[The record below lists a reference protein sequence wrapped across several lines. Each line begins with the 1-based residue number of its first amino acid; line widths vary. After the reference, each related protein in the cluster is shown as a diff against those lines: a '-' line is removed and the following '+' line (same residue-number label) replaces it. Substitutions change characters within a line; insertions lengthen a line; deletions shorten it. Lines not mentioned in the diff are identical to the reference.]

1 MKGLDVQYQPTAN
14 DAYLEHL
21 AASQERFGAVA
32 ANDIF
37 NAQGALLVR
46 KGSALTQHTVARLQQ
61 QPLAQTVDEIVALQQ
76 TLSAAELL
84 AAIETMLKAH
94 PDLAAVH
101 ATQQFA
107 DRLRHFCYVRSLPH
121 SLMNRLTVMQ
131 ARLPEVFERSL
142 FGAWF
147 ASLLAVELKLPPALQ
162 YSAFIAGLFHDLGL
176 VHLPADLVSKR
187 HHLTEQEWLQ
197 LHRHVELGAQLVQ
210 KPALYDSDAIQA
222 IVEHHERC
230 DGSGYPRGLDETRLG
245 ILGQLVGLADT
256 LHDMLFIQFAG
267 SNRHLRDALAYLQ
280 LNSRRHFYATFQAS
294 VALIKRAQLSNDS
307 CPADLP
313 AAVRDLRNQSQHA
326 GQHLQQL
333 SELIAELP
341 TSKAGSHADKAATA
355 LLRTVETVR
364 SSGLFSTDLDRWLQ
378 SIEQAAPSA
387 EICQELRELDDIC
400 YEAHWQMRHLCR
412 QLRRVLEQELVRTS
426 DKAAAMEQKLSE
438 IEQALGQ
445 SRHAT
450 SPDSPSTPS
459 NAA

>member
-1 MKGLDVQYQPTAN
+1 MKGLDVQYQSTAS

-32 ANDIF
+32 ANDVF
-37 NAQGALLVR
+37 NAQGVLLVR
-46 KGSALTQHTVARLQQ
+46 KGSALTAHAVARLQQ
-61 QPLAQTVDEIVALQQ
+61 QPLAQTVDDIVALQH
-76 TLSAAELL
+76 TLSATALL
-84 AAIETMLKAH
+84 AAIEAMLQAH

-101 ATQQFA
+101 AAQQFA

-121 SLMNRLTVMQ
+121 TLMNRLTVMQ
-131 ARLPEVFERSL
+131 ARLPEIFERSL

-187 HHLTEQEWLQ
+187 QHLTEREWLQ
-197 LHRHVELGAQLVQ
+197 LHRHVELGAQLMQ
-210 KPALYDSDAIQA
+210 KTALYDADAIQA

-230 DGSGYPRGLDETRLG
+230 DGSGYPRGLDERQLG

-313 AAVRDLRNQSQHA
+313 AAVRDLRQQSQYA

-341 TSKAGSHADKAATA
+341 TGKVGSHANKAAAA
-355 LLRTVETVR
+355 LLRTVDSVR
-364 SSGLFSTDLDRWLQ
+364 SSGLFSADLDRWLQ

-387 EICQELRELDDIC
+387 DICQELRELDDMY
-400 YEAHWQMRHLCR
+400 YEAHWQLRHLCR
-412 QLRRVLEQELVRTS
+412 QLRRVLEQELSRTEHNT
-426 DKAAAMEQKLSE
+426 AAMAQKLSA

-450 SPDSPSTPS
+450 SPDTPS